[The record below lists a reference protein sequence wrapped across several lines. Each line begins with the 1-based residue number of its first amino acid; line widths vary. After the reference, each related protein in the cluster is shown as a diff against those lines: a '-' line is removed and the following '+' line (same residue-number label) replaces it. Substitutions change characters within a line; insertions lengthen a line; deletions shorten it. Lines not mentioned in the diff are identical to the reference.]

1 MKKIKILITTSIFLA
16 ILISA
21 CSKDD
26 DTTNSSSSFNPPNW
40 IIGTW
45 LDESEPEWQQVGGF
59 KFTNHSIIDLDVDG
73 NEIINYAEGLKATL
87 KTGLTKIEEIKTDD
101 TYHVKVTTSGVTSI
115 NYKYYKGGSN
125 TIIYELNSIY
135 DIELTKQ

>member
-1 MKKIKILITTSIFLA
+1 MKKITQLIAINIFLVLLITS
-16 ILISA
+16 

-26 DTTNSSSSFNPPNW
+26 DSNSSSSFNPPNW

-45 LDESEPEWQQVGGF
+45 LDKSEPEWQQVGGF
-59 KFTNHSIIDLDVDG
+59 KFTNNSIIDLDIDG
-73 NEIINYAEGLKATL
+73 NELLNYAEGLKATL
-87 KTGLTKIEEIKTDD
+87 KTGLSKIEEITTDD
-101 TYHVKVTTSGVTSI
+101 TYQVKVTTSGVTSI

-125 TIIYELNSIY
+125 TIIYELNSTY